1 MKKFVLFSG
10 VLLTLQTI
18 AFSQSNSEK
27 TVLTGQAAA
36 DLLSKISI
44 DSASMLQSAGGR
56 ACNCM
61 DSVNKTTKNRKQQLK
76 TISDC
81 IDAEVSSYQLSLEL
95 LKTIR
100 NSGKDQNIT
109 LATNK
114 NSDAYKSGYYQIE
127 RWLNDSC
134 ASLRS
139 MIRTNDEANENSF
152 SKNPD
157 AYKAYEEGVDW
168 LKTQNYKEAIP
179 WFEKA
184 VRLDPQFV
192 FAWDN
197 LGISYRQTGELEK
210 AKEAYLSSLKVDP
223 AGHTA
228 LQNLP
233 VVYLKQKKSQEA
245 IDAYL
250 VFLKQYPGD
259 PEVYYGIG
267 LVYYQN
273 LQDMEKAL
281 DNMCKAYN
289 IYVSQKSPYRSDAEK
304 VIQSIYQEMKNNN
317 KEDAFHKILKENNIR
332 SN

>member
-1 MKKFVLFSG
+1 MRKFIFLGTFCFG
-10 VLLTLQTI
+10 LTFVAL
-18 AFSQSNSEK
+18 SQSNSEK
-27 TVLTGQAAA
+27 TELTGQAAA
-36 DLLSKISI
+36 DLLAKLPI

-56 ACNCM
+56 ACNCI
-61 DSVNKTTKNRKQQLK
+61 DSVNKAAKNKSQQLAAAAG
-76 TISDC
+76 C
-81 IDAEVSSYQLSLEL
+81 IDAEVSSYQLSLQL
-95 LKTIR
+95 LKAMKDPGNTRTI
-100 NSGKDQNIT
+100 T
-109 LATNK
+109 MTANK
-114 NSDAYKSGYYQIE
+114 NSDAYKLSYYQLE

-134 ASLRS
+134 EVLRS
-139 MIRTNDEANENSF
+139 MIRTNDEANEKSF

-157 AYKAYEEGVDW
+157 AYAAYKEGVDW
-168 LKTQNYKEAIP
+168 LKTQNYKEATP

-197 LGISYRQTGELEK
+197 LGICYRQTGELEK
-210 AKEAYLSSLKVDP
+210 AEEAYLASLKVDP

-245 IDAYL
+245 INAYQA
-250 VFLKQYPGD
+250 FLKQYPGD

-281 DNMCKAYN
+281 DNICKAYN

-304 VIQSIYQEMKNNN
+304 LIQSIYREMKNNN
-317 KEDAFHKILKENNIR
+317 KEDVFNKILKENNIR
-332 SN
+332 AN